1 MAPESSGVEPVL
13 AAPARLVRPA
23 SDEFRQ
29 AGLALLR
36 ALPPGEGRLVLDLS
50 RTDDADSVGMAALIT
65 LRRRARATGAR
76 LILRGMRPAFEQLM
90 HLARLEGHF
99 ETEP

>member
-1 MAPESSGVEPVL
+1 MG
-13 AAPARLVRPA
+13 PA

-29 AGLALLR
+29 AGLALLQV
-36 ALPPGEGRLVLDLS
+36 LPVGRGRLVLDLS
-50 RTDDADSVGMAALIT
+50 GTDDADSVGIAALIT

-76 LILRGMRPAFEQLM
+76 LVLRGIRPPFQDLLRM
-90 HLARLEGHF
+90 TRLDGQF